1 MWRGVRRSSYR
12 GGGLPLLTPS
22 RNDNTTSPPSPL
34 PMCMLCVCM
43 YLFFLSCVRSLKPM
57 RGIFFQRKGGGLRA
71 WRGRTDV
78 IFGSLGCAYIRESG
92 SPDRCLKMG
101 APWTT
106 EDRAVLLRAVS
117 KYGCRWSLIASL
129 NLIPGRSAKALRNE
143 HSSLSTPPPL
153 STATCVYDVDAPTTW
168 PSLTQSR
175 YIRRPCPYYVPNA

>member
-1 MWRGVRRSSYR
+1 MVCPYSHHHGTIT
-12 GGGLPLLTPS
+12 LQA
-22 RNDNTTSPPSPL
+22 PSPLL

-175 YIRRPCPYYVPNA
+175 YTRHPWPYYVPNA